1 MNLLFRAAAVAAL
14 LLPLA
19 VAPATAQNYRYAFGI
34 YGGGVWFSN
43 FNRGADT
50 FIIDDDF
57 IIIGDNDVRLRDG
70 AIGGIQAEAW
80 FGNGRVGARLNGAYT
95 AQEWRRRGSLFDDIF
110 DFDVLD
116 RDVNVWF
123 GDLDLMVRLL
133 RPDPDRVWAP
143 YAAVGLGFVHYNPA
157 GRFFDPIFPFADAFF
172 PGESQTQFA
181 GVFGLGTDILPRMR
195 GPVRVGFRVEA
206 MDHVAFESPL
216 RRLRIDDDGDI
227 ILDGDRFGA
236 VHHVRLTAGVHLQ
249 GGTLFPPPVVVLPP
263 APPPAPPPP
272 PPPPP
277 PEEVALTICIVDPS
291 VPGYLRETAAVYV
304 PSMGDTLVT
313 MNGQRVDIHTAYPA
327 NAPTYVR
334 NADWFVAGQP
344 LTMMV
349 ANRRYEY
356 VTFGSTRI
364 IEPEDLT
371 FLGTVQG
378 VPVFASR
385 AEVASIA
392 GTLSQLHATQR
403 DLATIMQ
410 TNTEVRNV
418 VSALD
423 VVYVPYDIGCAFV
436 PMQRIEE
443 VLKVRG

>member
-1 MNLLFRAAAVAAL
+1 
-14 LLPLA
+14 
-19 VAPATAQNYRYAFGI
+19 
-34 YGGGVWFSN
+34 
-43 FNRGADT
+43 
-50 FIIDDDF
+50 
-57 IIIGDNDVRLRDG
+57 
-70 AIGGIQAEAW
+70 
-80 FGNGRVGARLNGAYT
+80 
-95 AQEWRRRGSLFDDIF
+95 
-110 DFDVLD
+110 
-116 RDVNVWF
+116 
-123 GDLDLMVRLL
+123 
-133 RPDPDRVWAP
+133 
-143 YAAVGLGFVHYNPA
+143 
-157 GRFFDPIFPFADAFF
+157 
-172 PGESQTQFA
+172 
-181 GVFGLGTDILPRMR
+181 
-195 GPVRVGFRVEA
+195 
-206 MDHVAFESPL
+206 
-216 RRLRIDDDGDI
+216 
-227 ILDGDRFGA
+227 
-236 VHHVRLTAGVHLQ
+236 
-249 GGTLFPPPVVVLPP
+249 
-263 APPPAPPPP
+263 
-272 PPPPP
+272 
-277 PEEVALTICIVDPS
+277 
-291 VPGYLRETAAVYV
+291 
-304 PSMGDTLVT
+304 MGDTLVT